1 MNFPFNSD
9 EKGRVKMQTLII
21 GIVLVVLIWAS
32 AGYLFIYYS
41 IHVDMNKQEHC
52 PYDFVR
58 FSTFIKEF
66 NKYKE
71 DPQLEIWQNRSIFL
85 RKDHQDVVHL
95 HASIVKFNNKCMIF
109 YPISFIK
116 YSIWKK
122 KFIYNKLNE
131 NSYRRKGL
139 WN

>member
-1 MNFPFNSD
+1 
-9 EKGRVKMQTLII
+9 MQTLII
-21 GIVLVVLIWAS
+21 GIVLVILIWVC
-32 AGYLFIYYS
+32 AGYLCIDYAT
-41 IHVDMNKQEHC
+41 HVDMNKQEHC

-85 RKDHQDVVHL
+85 RKDHQDVVYL

-109 YPISFIK
+109 YPIGWALYCNWKNQFIK
-116 YSIWKK
+116 QKST
-122 KFIYNKLNE
+122 
-131 NSYRRKGL
+131 YRCKGL
-139 WN
+139 WD

>member
-1 MNFPFNSD
+1 MR
-9 EKGRVKMQTLII
+9 KGKIKMQTLII
-21 GIVLVVLIWAS
+21 GIVLFFLIWAS
-32 AGYLFIYYS
+32 AGYLFIDYAT
-41 IHVDMNKQEHC
+41 HVDMNKREHC

-85 RKDHQDVVHL
+85 RKDYQDVVYL

-109 YPISFIK
+109 YPIGWALYCNWKNQFIK
-116 YSIWKK
+116 QKST
-122 KFIYNKLNE
+122 
-131 NSYRRKGL
+131 YRCKGL
-139 WN
+139 WD